1 MLFMFPL
8 KHLLY
13 ASIRDPTCLSQAVA
27 SWLKCP
33 LNFWFR
39 LRFGDISPDTFLVR
53 RRPLVS
59 CNGSPGINL
68 LFSMTLKKSGYSPRR
83 IRLDTFPELAY
94 SISLWPVVFDKA
106 TYILL
111 EFIVSLA
118 HNFFKIT
125 LLLKTK
131 LRAFLVLTCF
141 KTDEFGA
148 FRVKF
153 GRFFCYLR
161 ISTKSFDAVNTWSVK
176 ENRHYISTAMI
187 TINSGFC
194 STFLI
199 TVWGFLCDCR

>member
-1 MLFMFPL
+1 MLFMLHP

-13 ASIRDPTCLSQAVA
+13 AGNRDPTCLSREWSVP
-27 SWLKCP
+27 STLSFVWGLE
-33 LNFWFR
+33 
-39 LRFGDISPDTFLVR
+39 DISPDTFLVR

-68 LFSMTLKKSGYSPRR
+68 LFLVALKKSGYSPRR

-111 EFIVSLA
+111 EVIVSLA
-118 HNFFKIT
+118 DNFFKIT
-125 LLLKTK
+125 LLFLLKTK

-161 ISTKSFDAVNTWSVK
+161 ISTKSFDALNTWNVK
-176 ENRHYISTAMI
+176 ENRHHISTAMI